1 MAKVREE
8 LLTIIR
14 ELVKNVVINNDED
27 FNRPVR
33 EIGID
38 SLDMMSILLA
48 LEEKYHIGIP
58 DEDMDQLKTINL
70 IISYTEC
77 KLSGRAPN

>member
-1 MAKVREE
+1 MAKVKEE

-14 ELVKNVVINNDED
+14 DVVKNVVINNDED
-27 FNRPVR
+27 YDRPVR

-48 LEEKYHIGIP
+48 IEEKYKISIP
-58 DEDMDQLKTINL
+58 DDDVEQLKTLNL
-70 IISYTEC
+70 LIQYIEN
-77 KLSGRAPN
+77 KA

>member
-27 FNRPVR
+27 YNRPVR

-48 LEEKYHIGIP
+48 REEKYHI
-58 DEDMDQLKTINL
+58 LV
-70 IISYTEC
+70 Y
-77 KLSGRAPN
+77 

>member
-1 MAKVREE
+1 MAKVKEE

-14 ELVKNVVINNDED
+14 DVVKNVVINNDED
-27 FNRPVR
+27 YDRPLR

-48 LEEKYHIGIP
+48 LEEKYNVSVP

-70 IISYTEC
+70 IVAYAES
-77 KLSGRAPN
+77 KLSHRAL

>member
-1 MAKVREE
+1 MAKMKEE

-14 ELVKNVVINNDED
+14 DVVKNVVINNGED
-27 FNRPVR
+27 YDRPLR

-48 LEEKYHIGIP
+48 IEEKYNVSVP
-58 DEDMDQLKTINL
+58 DQDIDQLKTINL
-70 IISYTEC
+70 IVSYIEN
-77 KLSGRAPN
+77 KLPHRAL

>member
-1 MAKVREE
+1 MKEE

-14 ELVKNVVINNDED
+14 DVVKNVVINNGED
-27 FNRPVR
+27 YDRPLR

-48 LEEKYHIGIP
+48 IEEKYNVSVP
-58 DEDMDQLKTINL
+58 DQDIDQLKTINL
-70 IISYTEC
+70 IVSYIEN
-77 KLSGRAPN
+77 KLPHRAL